1 MSHKERL
8 DKILVSRGLV
18 KSRELA
24 RALVME
30 GKVFVNGE
38 KITKAG
44 TFISDTSDISLAE
57 KGLPYVSRGG
67 LKLEAAIDFFNIEV
81 SGKIVMDVGSGTGGF
96 ADCLLKRG
104 VKKVYCIDVGYGQL
118 AWTLRKDPRVVLI
131 ERFNIRY
138 LDRIIREEE
147 KRFRG
152 QEFEDLR
159 KSNIDMATA
168 DVSFISLRKVIPEVV
183 GFIKEGSDVLSL
195 VKPQF
200 EVGKGEV
207 GRGGIVKEE
216 GKRLEAV
223 ESVRKELEKSGLKTI
238 GVFQSPLPGRKGN
251 IEYFLY
257 MKKQ

>member
-1 MSHKERL
+1 
-8 DKILVSRGLV
+8 
-18 KSRELA
+18 
-24 RALVME
+24 ME

-44 TFISDTSDISLAE
+44 TLISDTSDISLAE

-67 LKLEAAIDFFNIEV
+67 LKLEAAIDFFNIKV
-81 SGKIVMDVGSGTGGF
+81 NGKIAVDVGSGTGGF
-96 ADCLLKRG
+96 SDCLLKKG

-147 KRFRG
+147 KRFKG

-168 DVSFISLRKVIPEVV
+168 DVSFISLRKVIPAVV

-216 GKRLEAV
+216 EKRLEAV
-223 ESVRKELEKSGLKTI
+223 ESVKKELEEFGLKAI
-238 GVFQSPLPGRKGN
+238 GVFQSPFPGRKGN